1 MKSAIVYR
9 NHYGMGT
16 RMDLVFPGV
25 SEERVDDVFRL
36 IRTELA
42 RIEEKISN
50 YKENSIFSKLNVHA
64 FKIPQK
70 TDRETL
76 LLIKKL
82 KELSAKTQGYFD
94 FTLGKLVEKNTAH
107 QPAKQLEAGQPGQ
120 ADVLGS
126 DQVIT
131 DEELSAISFSSGNVS
146 LDSGAFGK
154 GLGLD
159 AIKKILEAVKVD
171 SAFISFGESSILA
184 HGHHPY
190 GTSWKTGVCDL
201 YDQERSIFVFDLTD
215 EALSVSGNTEQN
227 RKKYGGGHI
236 VDPLTGNP
244 VEGFRQAAV
253 AGQEGMVSEVLSTAL
268 MCAPNE
274 KREEIMSEFPGYRGV
289 VIDYD
294 DSKKAYISLHTYNID
309 NERTG

>member
-1 MKSAIVYR
+1 MESGIVYR

-25 SEERVDDVFRL
+25 SEERADDVFRL
-36 IRTELA
+36 IKTELA
-42 RIEEKISN
+42 RIEENISN

-64 FKIPQK
+64 GGIPQK
-70 TDRETL
+70 TDSETL

-82 KELSAKTQGYFD
+82 KELSAKTLGYFD
-94 FTLGKLVEKNTAH
+94 FTLGKLVAKNTTH
-107 QPAKQLEAGQPGQ
+107 QSAEQFETAQSAQDDL
-120 ADVLGS
+120 LGAEH
-126 DQVIT
+126 VIAN
-131 DEELSAISFSSGNVS
+131 EELSTISFSSDRIS

-159 AIKKILEAVKVD
+159 AVKKILEATKVD

-201 YDQERSIFVFDLTD
+201 YDQKKSIFVFDLTD
-215 EALSVSGNTEQN
+215 EALSVSGITEQN

-236 VDPLTGNP
+236 IDPLTGDP

-294 DSKKAYISLHTYNID
+294 DSKKTYISLHTYNID
-309 NERTG
+309 NERPG